1 MFRPSSTILFQLLAV
16 SLLVTSAC
24 DQRTE
29 APSAPFDA
37 PHSLAAMSSPPDSEY
52 VATPA
57 GWYHR
62 SCVHEIPNGA
72 HVGPSGLVTRPD
84 GSIFQI
90 PKCLHPAYPN
100 LPGASG
106 PIVFAPPTNN
116 GWIEYA
122 SDRLPPG
129 NNYAQLTASWKVPT
143 VPTGSYS
150 GTQVFYS
157 FPGIEDIDDPNPYI
171 IQPVIQFGY
180 NGLFGGSYWM
190 AASWRCNSGS
200 DCLYGTPISIAAG
213 DSIFGSVDASAC
225 VNGTCTWTISVV
237 DVTRDSR
244 SNWTATDTQNYD
256 WTTGG
261 AVEVY
266 NLNTC
271 NQYPDTGVF
280 YTGISLYDR
289 NGSQVT
295 PAWINNVQPGL
306 DPFCGFDLASTPT
319 TVSLFYNR
327 PPPPPPLTVSMSGPS
342 VINTKGTYTWTANA
356 SGGVGGY
363 TYQWSVTYDAGPH
376 YTLGTASSQQLTVY
390 GDDGNFTM
398 YVTVT
403 SGSDQASASKY
414 VNNCINAGG
423 NCPPN
428 TPVVA
433 R

>member
-1 MFRPSSTILFQLLAV
+1 
-16 SLLVTSAC
+16 
-24 DQRTE
+24 
-29 APSAPFDA
+29 
-37 PHSLAAMSSPPDSEY
+37 
-52 VATPA
+52 
-57 GWYHR
+57 
-62 SCVHEIPNGA
+62 
-72 HVGPSGLVTRPD
+72 
-84 GSIFQI
+84 
-90 PKCLHPAYPN
+90 
-100 LPGASG
+100 
-106 PIVFAPPTNN
+106 
-116 GWIEYA
+116 
-122 SDRLPPG
+122 
-129 NNYAQLTASWKVPT
+129 
-143 VPTGSYS
+143 VPTGGYS

-157 FPGIEDIDDPNPYI
+157 FPGLEDIDDPLPAPYI
-171 IQPVIQFGY
+171 IQPVIQYGY
-180 NGLFGGSYWM
+180 NGAFGGSYWT
-190 AASWRCNSGS
+190 AASWRCNYGS
-200 DCLYGTPISIAAG
+200 DCLYGTPISIFAA
-213 DSIFGSVDASAC
+213 DSMYGTVDASAC

-237 DVTRDSR
+237 DVTRGTR
-244 SNWTATDTQNYD
+244 SNWTATDTENYN

-261 AVEVY
+261 TVEVY
-266 NLNTC
+266 SLNVC

-280 YTGISLYDR
+280 FTGISLYDR
-289 NGSQVT
+289 NGSLVT
-295 PAWINNVQPGL
+295 PAWNNYVQPGL
-306 DPFCGFDLASTPT
+306 DPFCGFDVASTPT